1 VRRAQHTTTKQNTII
16 LTGRSVIE
24 DIEDDHKKTLKLLKE
39 SYENE
44 ISDQSD
50 SQARKIAR
58 LTSNLEH
65 KFEKAKEKSVRKY
78 ESLITRMKTEFE
90 KKEKFWARR
99 TEELEEEAKHEL
111 EERVDGANSEAEQKL
126 ERARREAQLEH
137 DDKLLKT
144 NTKWQNK
151 FDPVDLKLTT
161 TLAKLMKTDQEL
173 RSVRECSARKLEELT
188 SSNKERIES
197 MQTKLQEE
205 AKHELEK
212 RIDGARKEGEE
223 AQLEHDE
230 NMLKTNTRWQN
241 KFDTVDQKLTAALAT
256 IMKTDQELSSVRAS
270 SARKLEELA
279 SSHEERVSSMRA
291 KLLEEA
297 NHELEERVDRAN
309 SEAEQKLERARREAQ
324 LEHDDKLLKTNT
336 KWQNKFDPVDQKLTT
351 TLAKL
356 MKTDQELSSVK
367 TSSAHKL
374 EELASLNEERVR
386 SMRAKLEA
394 SLKEEAEQKLERARR
409 EAQLEHDDKLLK
421 TNTRW
426 QTKFD
431 PVDQKLTAAL
441 AQIKKIDEELCSV
454 RASSARKLEEL
465 TCSREERVGSLRAKL
480 EGERASLME
489 DFYTETNI
497 KSRSYPLGGSLAK
510 ASAAEN

>member
-1 VRRAQHTTTKQNTII
+1 
-16 LTGRSVIE
+16 
-24 DIEDDHKKTLKLLKE
+24 
-39 SYENE
+39 
-44 ISDQSD
+44 
-50 SQARKIAR
+50 
-58 LTSNLEH
+58 
-65 KFEKAKEKSVRKY
+65 
-78 ESLITRMKTEFE
+78 
-90 KKEKFWARR
+90 
-99 TEELEEEAKHEL
+99 
-111 EERVDGANSEAEQKL
+111 
-126 ERARREAQLEH
+126 
-137 DDKLLKT
+137 
-144 NTKWQNK
+144 
-151 FDPVDLKLTT
+151 
-161 TLAKLMKTDQEL
+161 
-173 RSVRECSARKLEELT
+173 
-188 SSNKERIES
+188 
-197 MQTKLQEE
+197 
-205 AKHELEK
+205 
-212 RIDGARKEGEE
+212 
-223 AQLEHDE
+223 
-230 NMLKTNTRWQN
+230 
-241 KFDTVDQKLTAALAT
+241 
-256 IMKTDQELSSVRAS
+256 
-270 SARKLEELA
+270 
-279 SSHEERVSSMRA
+279 
-291 KLLEEA
+291 
-297 NHELEERVDRAN
+297 
-309 SEAEQKLERARREAQ
+309 
-324 LEHDDKLLKTNT
+324 
-336 KWQNKFDPVDQKLTT
+336 
-351 TLAKL
+351 

>member
-1 VRRAQHTTTKQNTII
+1 MRRAQHTTTKQNTII

-144 NTKWQNK
+144 NTKWKNK
-151 FDPVDLKLTT
+151 FDPVDQKLAVA
-161 TLAKLMKTDQEL
+161 LAKIKKTDQEL
-173 RSVRECSARKLEELT
+173 RSVRECSARKLEELA
-188 SSNKERIES
+188 SSNEERVES

-230 NMLKTNTRWQN
+230 NMLKTSTRWQN

-256 IMKTDQELSSVRAS
+256 IKKTDQELSSVRAS

-309 SEAEQKLERARREAQ
+309 NEAEQKLERARREAQ

-336 KWQNKFDPVDQKLTT
+336 KWQNKFDPVDLKLTT